1 MINTQTM
8 KKAILF
14 ALLTICICSVKA
26 QTEDPVIMTI
36 NGEDILRSEFEYSYN
51 KNNSEGVIDKK
62 TVEEYVDLFINYK
75 LKVAAAIDANLDT
88 LSLFR
93 KDYTKYRDLQVWPT
107 MVSNEDVE
115 QEARKVYDNWRNS
128 IGDKDLYQAA
138 QILIGVEQTAPE
150 SAFEAAKIRID
161 SVYAALKA
169 GADFGELAHKV
180 SDDAESAKRGGL
192 LPWMSPGRT
201 IKEFED
207 VAYTLQPG
215 ELSEPFQTVA
225 GYHVMLMKAR
235 KQPEPYDSLKSSII
249 YSIERRNIRKQIS
262 NQKIADIVKR
272 SEGELSKEQVM
283 QHLADSLSKVDL
295 GIRYLLKE
303 YHDGLLLYEI
313 GSRMVWDK
321 AAGDEAGLA
330 AYYKKHKKKYKWT
343 EPRFR
348 GIAYHVKTEEDKEGV
363 KECIKDLAFDDW
375 GAALK
380 SEFNNELV
388 LRIRVEKGVFKE
400 GDNALI
406 DREVFGK
413 DTEVKTN
420 PIYPIDAVYGKLL
433 KKGPENYTDVRAQVT
448 ADYQEV
454 LEKAWVEELRKQYTF
469 SVRKDVLSTVNK
481 H

>member
-1 MINTQTM
+1 MR
-8 KKAILF
+8 KAILF
-14 ALLTICICSVKA
+14 ALLTTCFCGVKA
-26 QTEDPVIMTI
+26 QIEDPVIMTI

-75 LKVAAAIDANLDT
+75 LKVAAAVDANLDT
-88 LSLFR
+88 LPSFR

-107 MVSNEDVE
+107 MVTNEDVE
-115 QEARKVYDNWRNS
+115 QEARKVYDNWRRS
-128 IGDKDLYQAA
+128 IGNKDLYQSAH
-138 QILIGVEQTAPE
+138 ILIGVEQTAPE
-150 SAFEAAKIRID
+150 SDFEAAKVRID

-169 GADFGELAHKV
+169 GADFGELAQKV

-225 GYHVMLMKAR
+225 GYHVVLMKAR
-235 KQPEPYDSLKSSII
+235 KQPEPYDSLRNEII
-249 YSIERRNIRKQIS
+249 YSIERRNVRKQIS

-283 QHLADSLSKVDL
+283 QNLADSLSEVDL
-295 GIRYLLKE
+295 DIRYLLKE

-321 AAGDEAGLA
+321 AARDEVGLA
-330 AYYKKHKKKYKWT
+330 DYYKKHKKKYKWK

-348 GIAYHVKTEEDKEGV
+348 GIAYHVKTEDDKEGV
-363 KECIKDLAFDDW
+363 KECVKHLAFDDW
-375 GAALK
+375 GRALK
-380 SEFNNELV
+380 LEFNNDTI
-388 LRIRVEKGVFKE
+388 LRIRVEKGIFKE

-406 DREVFGK
+406 DRDVFGK

-420 PIYPIDAVYGKLL
+420 PIYPIDATYGKLL

-448 ADYQEV
+448 SDYQEV
-454 LEKAWVEELRKQYTF
+454 LEKAWVEELRKRYAF